1 MSMKIRRN
9 GVHSVLK
16 NVKCIYENKRE
27 ISTSRI
33 YRDRKEKIVIL
44 GSGWGG
50 INFFINIDFKKYD
63 VTLISPRSYFTFT
76 PLLPCMCSGTLS
88 AKVCTENVST
98 FLRKK
103 GSSGKYLQLEC
114 TDIVPEEKQ
123 VICKDNKNNQ
133 VKISYDYLVISVG
146 AKTNSFNIKGVD
158 KHAFFVKDVEGVIN
172 IRRKFL
178 DVLHICS
185 TERISDEEKK
195 KLLHVVV
202 VGGGPTGVEVAGE
215 FADFINKD
223 VKRKYKNIFPFIS
236 VSIIE
241 GGKNL
246 LPTFTQNIS
255 DFTKKTFHSSNINV
269 LTNYYVK
276 EVDEHNICIQS
287 SLDQNEKR
295 KQIPYGIL
303 IWASGLAQTPLI
315 TNFLKKIPEQVNNNI
330 LNVNGHL
337 AVIGIRDQNI
347 YAIGDCKKIQPLQLH
362 EHLNE
367 VLHHFSSSS
376 STTFSSD
383 LLKSKA
389 NELCRKFPQVSQSKW
404 DYQKNKRA
412 QMDKQQFC
420 EYLKE
425 IDQNY
430 KSPTPTAQNAKQEAY
445 FLSNLFNTLMENKT
459 QGNNH
464 FPSFV
469 EKWKG
474 SIAYIGNHQVVAHL
488 PFLEITGGLFSFT
501 FWKMVYIQLLLT
513 WRSRFAFILDFLRT
527 KFFGRPF
534 SK

>member
-1 MSMKIRRN
+1 MWINVRYN
-9 GVHSVLK
+9 GVQSAVK
-16 NVKCIYENKRE
+16 NVKCIYQWNRE

-33 YRDRKEKIVIL
+33 YRDRKEKVVIL

-50 INFFINIDFKKYD
+50 IHFFINIDFRKYD

-76 PLLPCMCSGTLS
+76 PLLPCVCSGTLS
-88 AKVCTENVST
+88 AKVCTENIST

-103 GSSGKYLQLEC
+103 GSSARYLQLEC
-114 TDIVPEEKQ
+114 TDILPEERH
-123 VICKDNKNNQ
+123 VICKDNKKNE
-133 VKISYDYLVISVG
+133 VKIAYDYLIISVG
-146 AKTNSFNIKGVD
+146 AKTNSFNIKGVE
-158 KHAFFVKDVEGVIN
+158 KHAFFVKDVPGVIN
-172 IRRKFL
+172 IRKRFL
-178 DVLHICS
+178 DVLNLCS
-185 TERISDEEKK
+185 TERISNEERRQ
-195 KLLHVVV
+195 LLHVVV

-223 VKRKYKNIFPFIS
+223 VKRKYKDIFPFIS

-255 DFTKKTFHSSNINV
+255 DFTKKTFLNSNINV
-269 LTNYYVK
+269 LTNYYVT
-276 EVDEHNICIQS
+276 EVDERTICIQS
-287 SLDQNEKR
+287 SADKDEKR
-295 KQIPYGIL
+295 KHIPYGIL

-315 TNFLKKIPEQVNNNI
+315 TNFLKKIPEQVNNKI

-337 AVIGIRDQNI
+337 AVIGIREKNI

-362 EHLNE
+362 EHLND
-367 VLHHFSSSS
+367 VLNHFSPGCTS
-376 STTFSSD
+376 FSSD

-389 NELCRKFPQVSQSKW
+389 NELSKKFPQVSQSKW
-404 DYQKNKRA
+404 DYKKNKRT
-412 QMDKQQFC
+412 QMDKNQFC
-420 EYLKE
+420 HYLKE

-430 KSPTPTAQNAKQEAY
+430 RSPTPTAQNAKQEAY
-445 FLSNLFNTLMENKT
+445 FLSNLFNTLMEKKAD
-459 QGNNH
+459 GNH

-474 SIAYIGNHQVVAHL
+474 SIAYIGSHQVVAHL
-488 PFLEITGGLFSFT
+488 PFLEIRGGLFSFT

-513 WRSRFAFILDFLRT
+513 WRSRFAFILDFLRI
-527 KFFGRPF
+527 KIYGRPF

>member
-1 MSMKIRRN
+1 MSLKVRQN
-9 GVHSVLK
+9 GVQSAVK
-16 NVKCIYENKRE
+16 NVKCLCENKRE

-33 YRDRKEKIVIL
+33 YKGGKEKVVIL

-50 INFFINIDFKKYD
+50 IHFFISIDFKKYD

-76 PLLPCMCSGTLS
+76 PLLPCLCSGTLS
-88 AKVCTENVST
+88 AKVCTENIST

-103 GSSGKYLQLEC
+103 GSSGSYLQMEC
-114 TDIVPEEKQ
+114 TDILPEERQ
-123 VICKDNKNNQ
+123 VICRDNQNNQ
-133 VKISYDYLVISVG
+133 VKISYDYLIISVG
-146 AKTNSFNIKGVD
+146 AKTNSFNIKGVE
-158 KHAFFVKDVEGVIN
+158 KYAFFVKDIQGVIN
-172 IRRKFL
+172 IRRRFL
-178 DVLHICS
+178 DILSICS
-185 TERISDEEKK
+185 TDRISNEEKK
-195 KLLHVVV
+195 KLLHIVV

-223 VKRKYKNIFPFIS
+223 VKRKYKSIFPFIS

-241 GGKNL
+241 GGNNL

-255 DFTKKTFHSSNINV
+255 DFTRKTFRRSNINV
-269 LTNYYVK
+269 LTNYYVT
-276 EVDEHNICIQS
+276 EVDEHNICVQS
-287 SLDQNEKR
+287 SVDTNEER
-295 KQIPYGIL
+295 KHIPYGIL

-315 TNFLKKIPEQVNNNI
+315 TNFLKKIPEQVNNKI

-337 AVIGIRDQNI
+337 AVIGIRQKNI

-376 STTFSSD
+376 TTFSSD

-389 NELCRKFPQVSQSKW
+389 SELSKKFPQVSQSKW
-404 DYQKNKRA
+404 DYRKNKRA
-412 QMDKQQFC
+412 QMDKQQFW
-420 EYLKE
+420 EYLKQ

-445 FLSNLFNTLMENKT
+445 FLSNLFNTLVEKKADE
-459 QGNNH
+459 NH

-488 PFLEITGGLFSFT
+488 PFFEIRGGLFSFT

-527 KFFGRPF
+527 KICGRPF
-534 SK
+534 AK

>member
-1 MSMKIRRN
+1 MSMKVRRN

-16 NVKCIYENKRE
+16 NVKYVYESSRD

-33 YRDRKEKIVIL
+33 YKDRKEKVVIL

-50 INFFINIDFKKYD
+50 IHFFINIDFKKYD

-76 PLLPCMCSGTLS
+76 PLLPCLCSGTLS

-98 FLRKK
+98 FLKKK
-103 GSSGKYLQLEC
+103 GSSGKYLQMEC
-114 TDIVPEEKQ
+114 TDISPEERQ
-123 VICKDNKNNQ
+123 VICRDNKNNE
-133 VKISYDYLVISVG
+133 VKIAYDHLVISVG

-158 KHAFFVKDVEGVIN
+158 KHAFFVKDIEGVIN
-172 IRRKFL
+172 IRKRFL
-178 DVLHICS
+178 DVLDICC
-185 TERISDEEKK
+185 TDKISNEEKK

-223 VKRKYKNIFPFIS
+223 VKKKYKNIFPLIS

-255 DFTKKTFHSSNINV
+255 DFTKRTFHTANINV

-276 EVDEHNICIQS
+276 EVDEDTICVQS
-287 SLDQNEKR
+287 SLDQNEKK
-295 KQIPYGIL
+295 KQIPYGLL

-315 TNFLKKIPEQVNNNI
+315 TNFLKKIPEQVNNRI

-337 AVIGIRDQNI
+337 AVIGIKEQNI

-362 EHLNE
+362 QNFHE
-367 VLHHFSSSS
+367 VLDYFSSS

-389 NELCRKFPQVSQSKW
+389 NELSKKFPQVSQSKW
-404 DYQKNKRA
+404 DYKKNKKT
-412 QMDKQQFC
+412 QMDKHQFC

-425 IDQNY
+425 IDENY
-430 KSPTPTAQNAKQEAY
+430 KSPIPTAQNAKQEAY
-445 FLSNLFNTLMENKT
+445 FLSNLFNTLMDKKADGH
-459 QGNNH
+459 Q

-474 SIAYIGNHQVVAHL
+474 SIAYIGSHQVVAHL
-488 PFLEITGGLFSFT
+488 PFFEITGGLFSFT

-513 WRSRFAFILDFLRT
+513 WRSRFAFIMDFLRI